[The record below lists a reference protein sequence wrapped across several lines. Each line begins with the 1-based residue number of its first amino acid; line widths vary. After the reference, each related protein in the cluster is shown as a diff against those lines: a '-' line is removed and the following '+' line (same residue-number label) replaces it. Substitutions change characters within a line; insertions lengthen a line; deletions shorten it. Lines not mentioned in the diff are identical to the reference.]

1 MWRLPM
7 PSKYS
12 GLLSVYSLLKNFSTA
27 SALTKHQIEAL
38 VKSNKVVLFM
48 KGVPEQ
54 PMCGFSNLAVQI
66 LKYHGLSFKT
76 FNVLEDESLR
86 QGIKDY
92 SDWPTIPQLFID
104 GEFVGGA
111 DIVLELHKNGQ
122 LVEILRKAGIKSS
135 ADSA

>member
-1 MWRLPM
+1 M
-7 PSKYS
+7 PSKCS
-12 GLLSVYSLLKNFSTA
+12 GVISAYNVLRTFSTL
-27 SALTKHQIEAL
+27 SPLTKHQIEAL

-66 LKYHGLSFKT
+66 LKHHGLSFKA

-122 LVEILRKAGIKSS
+122 LVEMLRKAGITSNSS
-135 ADSA
+135 A